1 MHNRQFMSRIALT
14 VAVVFGAS
22 PPALAAGLGGISVGG
37 ISVAVPVG
45 GVSSVMGAVGAVP
58 AVGGVASN
66 LGGASLGHLPIGA
79 ADGPSGL
86 SAASGR
92 NPFGNAT
99 ASKAW
104 ASIPAFD
111 PDMAGLPIPAAPQM
125 PALAGSKSGAPGVDV
140 RARVNANAAGQRVSR
155 SLDVNTASL
164 DSPAPSFDDALPPSS
179 PSLSKS
185 LPDLPAV
192 PSAAG
197 VEKTVNSNLFVA
209 SVLGGL
215 VVQEQQAYIAQHV
228 MPALDDAAASKSPQS
243 RVNAISKDLRKPP
256 KLEQDLTNITGT
268 ANFAS
273 DTAQSEVKSQEQSLK

>member
-1 MHNRQFMSRIALT
+1 MRNRQFMSRIALT

-22 PPALAAGLGGISVGG
+22 SPTLAAGLGGISVGG
-37 ISVAVPVG
+37 ISVPAPVG

-66 LGGASLGHLPIGA
+66 PGGASLGHLPIGA
-79 ADGPSGL
+79 TDGPSGL

-92 NPFGNAT
+92 NPFGNAS

-111 PDMAGLPIPAAPQM
+111 PDMAGLPIPAAPDL
-125 PALAGSKSGAPGVDV
+125 PALAGSKSGAPGVEV
-140 RARVNANAAGQRVSR
+140 RAKVNADAAGQRFSR

-164 DSPAPSFDDALPPSS
+164 NSPAPSLDGGLSPSS
-179 PSLSKS
+179 PSRSKS

-192 PSAAG
+192 PSAAD

-215 VVQEQQAYIAQHV
+215 VAQEQQAYIAQHV
-228 MPALDDAAASKSPQS
+228 MPALDDATSSKSPQS
-243 RVNAISKDLRKPP
+243 RGNAISKDLGKPP
-256 KLEQDLTNITGT
+256 TLEQEQTNITGI

-273 DTAQSEVKSQEQSLK
+273 DTAQSVVNSQKRSLK